1 MTQRGGA
8 PERLPIFFPVI
19 IDGPKKKKKR
29 FYLFL
34 QALSTYAKM
43 VLCMPV
49 DIESDPYYQSLR
61 NAN

>member
-8 PERLPIFFPVI
+8 PERFFSSYNRWS
-19 IDGPKKKKKR
+19 KKKKKR